1 MKIPNYSKLAA
12 ENEGA
17 FRLNT
22 ENTAHYITNY
32 KGELLN
38 TVLEQLTELD
48 TVSKLQVIQER
59 RLLAESGEIS
69 YAELIPLLTKLSDE
83 TSYLVAE
90 AISQVVEGL
99 DIFLEEGSQAQ
110 AQFKALISRLMQKNY
125 ERLGFE
131 PKAGESDEDEMVRQN
146 TISLMLYAD
155 NEDAVTKA
163 EAIFH
168 QHKDNIETIPA
179 SIRMSVLANQI
190 KHAETEELVSLY
202 LDTYVKT
209 NDGNFKRQLAS
220 ALSNTKE
227 NATVERVLAELK
239 NKDVVKPQ
247 DLAMSWYLGG
257 DMSFDKFVIYP
268 ANSFKTTERLEEYK
282 AFFEPQLNDMAIS
295 RNITMGIKEISAR
308 LDLISTSKVAVEEAL
323 AAVK

>member
-1 MKIPNYSKLAA
+1 MNA
-12 ENEGA
+12 
-17 FRLNT
+17 
-22 ENTAHYITNY
+22 
-32 KGELLN
+32 
-38 TVLEQLTELD
+38 VLEQLTELD

-69 YAELIPLLTKLSDE
+69 YAELVPLLTKLADE

-99 DIFLEEGSQAQ
+99 DVFLTEGSQAQ
-110 AQFKALISRLMQKNY
+110 AQFKALVSHLMQKNY
-125 ERLGFE
+125 NRLGFE
-131 PKAGESDEDEMVRQN
+131 PQAGESDEDEMVRQN

-168 QHKDNIETIPA
+168 QYKDNIEAIPA
-179 SIRMSVLANQI
+179 SIRLSVLANQI

-209 NDGNFKRQLAS
+209 NDGNFRRQLAS
-220 ALSNTKE
+220 ALSNTKSE
-227 NATVERVLAELK
+227 ATVERILSALK
-239 NKDVVKPQ
+239 NKDIVKPQ
-247 DLAMSWYLGG
+247 DLAMSWYRPFLEKDFTQGAIWTWARENWAWIKSVLGG

-268 ANSFKTTERLEEYK
+268 ANSFKTAERLAEYK
-282 AFFEPQLNDMAIS
+282 AFFEPQLDDMAIS
-295 RNITMGIKEISAR
+295 RNIAMGIKEISAR

-323 AAVK
+323 AEVE

>member
-1 MKIPNYSKLAA
+1 
-12 ENEGA
+12 
-17 FRLNT
+17 
-22 ENTAHYITNY
+22 
-32 KGELLN
+32 
-38 TVLEQLTELD
+38 
-48 TVSKLQVIQER
+48 
-59 RLLAESGEIS
+59 
-69 YAELIPLLTKLSDE
+69 
-83 TSYLVAE
+83 
-90 AISQVVEGL
+90 
-99 DIFLEEGSQAQ
+99 
-110 AQFKALISRLMQKNY
+110 
-125 ERLGFE
+125 
-131 PKAGESDEDEMVRQN
+131 
-146 TISLMLYAD
+146 
-155 NEDAVTKA
+155 
-163 EAIFH
+163 
-168 QHKDNIETIPA
+168 
-179 SIRMSVLANQI
+179 MSVLANQI

-247 DLAMSWYLGG
+247 DLAMSWYRPFLDKPFSQGAFWTWARENWDWIKATLGG